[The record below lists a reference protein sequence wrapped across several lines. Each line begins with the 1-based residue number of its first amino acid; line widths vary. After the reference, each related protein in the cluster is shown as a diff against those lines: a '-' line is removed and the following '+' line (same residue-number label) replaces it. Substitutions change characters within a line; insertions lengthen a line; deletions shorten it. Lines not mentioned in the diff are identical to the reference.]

1 MTTPQASETQEMRIT
16 FRQIVDASRVDA
28 AEAAWERAKFASRL
42 RHFEAGVGRHRN
54 AKRFADSKLQ
64 AIRLAM
70 SLAPEQI
77 SVTIDDN
84 FQVGLLSVRW
94 PGHGRLHL
102 PADTQLV

>member
-1 MTTPQASETQEMRIT
+1 MRIN
-16 FRQIVDASRVDA
+16 FRQIVEASRVDA
-28 AEAAWERAKFASRL
+28 AEAAWERAKLASRL
-42 RHFEAGVGRHRN
+42 RHLESGVGRRRN
-54 AKRFADSKLQ
+54 ANRLADSKLQ

-84 FQVGLLSVRW
+84 YQVGLLSVRW

-102 PADTQLV
+102 PAEAYLV